1 MNRTNSMD
9 SYRKLTGG
17 MDALAPKVLSGLS
30 AFFKFAASS
39 WRTNGRVAGLN
50 VVNLAHDRLF
60 DCG

>member
-1 MNRTNSMD
+1 MD